1 MVGRLTFLFE
11 KSLLDVV
18 PSRASWILINVE
30 KLFCK
35 VTEGVEIFNDHIR
48 FPTIEWKL

>member
-48 FPTIEWKL
+48 FLTIEWKL